1 MKSMKQSAFIVLAVM
16 IALASCT
23 VEKRIH
29 MSGYHLEWLNGKDA
43 SDKQTARVPTKKW
56 EESQRAPESLR
67 QSATYTLGDDAH
79 QPEAEQHGMVQGNAI
94 VLASADNPA
103 LMVSPQSPLS
113 FYQPEIH
120 ELRTIAEETNT
131 AITQTENSAQGE
143 QSAQSEPSKDKS
155 WITALL
161 LCIFLGGLGIHR
173 FYLGYTWQG
182 VVQLLTAG
190 GCGVWALIDLVRII
204 MRDLQP
210 KDGQYKD

>member
-1 MKSMKQSAFIVLAVM
+1 MKQSVFIGLALM
-16 IALASCT
+16 IAMASCT
-23 VEKRIH
+23 IEKRIH
-29 MSGYHLEWLNGKDA
+29 MSGYHIEWLNGKEVP
-43 SDKQTARVPTKKW
+43 DKQTAKMPARKW
-56 EESQRAPESLR
+56 EESQRQPESLT
-67 QSATYTLGDDAH
+67 QSAPPTLEDDAH
-79 QPEAEQHGMVQGNAI
+79 QPEVEHYGMLHGNEI
-94 VLASADNPA
+94 ILASADNQA
-103 LMVSPQSPLS
+103 LIVSRQSPLAL
-113 FYQPEIH
+113 YQPRSH
-120 ELRTIAEETNT
+120 ELQTMAEETNT
-131 AITQTENSAQGE
+131 EIAQTERSAQAE

-204 MRDLQP
+204 LRDLQP